1 MNFFNK
7 LGKWFASFFYNFP
20 FSRPKLK
27 VTEQAKEEARLNMLF
42 LNQLLPTAIK
52 TNADAQKFISF
63 LSFFND
69 VDGIAFYRFLK
80 TADPDEKLKLSERIL
95 SLLQEY
101 VIFKEKIMKSF
112 LEMLNV
118 NREKLSENT
127 KIELAKYFDEDTI
140 TTNTAISAYKTFI
153 NMLIN
158 F

>member
-7 LGKWFASFFYNFP
+7 LGKWFVNFFYNFP
-20 FSRPKLK
+20 FSRPKFK
-27 VTEQAKEEARLNMLF
+27 VTEQVKEEARLNMLL
-42 LNQLLPTAIK
+42 LNQLLPITIK
-52 TNADAQKFISF
+52 TNADEQKFINF

-69 VDGIAFYRFLK
+69 VDRTAFYRFLK
-80 TADPDEKLKLSERIL
+80 TADPDEKLKLSERIVT
-95 SLLQEY
+95 LLQEY
-101 VIFKEKIMKSF
+101 VLFKEKVMKSF

-127 KIELAKYFDEDTI
+127 KVELAKYFDEDTA
-140 TTNTAISAYKTFI
+140 TTHTAISAYKTFI